1 MDSPPLMLAQRC
13 RNVDRYHRQL
23 PFVTPHNQYKNNLTK
38 TVSKANNLDP
48 GQQSLRHSNRDLL
61 HPRRCRLPLLPWF
74 EANFEIHKQ
83 NQESLSLSQNA
94 WNECTIRLH
103 NCDPETFELYMNW
116 HYTGRIPIPIIMSDE
131 YYEEYEA
138 QHADNENDHFPGD
151 DYEDEYVQVVGE
163 DVISAEDEEAREDYY
178 KHAMLFMA
186 KAYVLGRK
194 AQDGYFQK
202 EVDMVMQ
209 ELRDYIMR
217 AGGFARGM
225 IVIQRAGKILTEE
238 E

>member
-1 MDSPPLMLAQRC
+1 
-13 RNVDRYHRQL
+13 
-23 PFVTPHNQYKNNLTK
+23 
-38 TVSKANNLDP
+38 
-48 GQQSLRHSNRDLL
+48 
-61 HPRRCRLPLLPWF
+61 
-74 EANFEIHKQ
+74 
-83 NQESLSLSQNA
+83 
-94 WNECTIRLH
+94 
-103 NCDPETFELYMNW
+103 
-116 HYTGRIPIPIIMSDE
+116 MSDE

-178 KHAMLFMA
+178 KHAMLSMA